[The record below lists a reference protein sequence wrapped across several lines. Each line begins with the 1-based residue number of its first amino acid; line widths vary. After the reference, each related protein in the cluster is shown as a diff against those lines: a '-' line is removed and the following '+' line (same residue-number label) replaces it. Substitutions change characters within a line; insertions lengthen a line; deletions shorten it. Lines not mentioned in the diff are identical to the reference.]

1 MMLMRRK
8 KKNNSLGIISSI
20 LIVII
25 TFFARRILAKSYT
38 KIMGQKPP
46 KSGDK
51 DQPLGQVLTWTAVST
66 IAMSLLESLLQKNL
80 KKKN

>member
-1 MMLMRRK
+1 MALMRRK
-8 KKNNSLGIISSI
+8 KKKNSLGIISSI
-20 LIVII
+20 LVAVI

-51 DQPLGQVLTWTAVST
+51 DQSLGQVLTWTAVST
-66 IAMSLLESLLQKNL
+66 IAMSLLETLLQKNL

>member
-1 MMLMRRK
+1 MALMRRK
-8 KKNNSLGIISSI
+8 KKKNSLGIFSSI
-20 LIVII
+20 LVVII

-66 IAMSLLESLLQKNL
+66 IAMSLLETLLQKNL

>member
-1 MMLMRRK
+1 MAFMRRK
-8 KKNNSLGIISSI
+8 KTKKSLGVFSS
-20 LIVII
+20 LLVLII
-25 TFFARRILAKSYT
+25 TFFARKILAKSYT

-51 DQPLGQVLTWTAVST
+51 DQTFGQVLTWTAIST
-66 IAMSLLESLLQKNL
+66 IVMSLLENFLQKNL

>member
-1 MMLMRRK
+1 MRIMRRK
-8 KKNNSLGIISSI
+8 KTKKSLGVFSS
-20 LIVII
+20 LLVLII
-25 TFFARRILAKSYT
+25 TFFARKILAKSYT

-51 DQPLGQVLTWTAVST
+51 DQPFGQVLTWTAVST
-66 IAMSLLESLLQKNL
+66 IVMSLLENFLQKNL

>member
-1 MMLMRRK
+1 MRRK
-8 KKNNSLGIISSI
+8 KKKNSLGIFSSI
-20 LIVII
+20 LVVII

-66 IAMSLLESLLQKNL
+66 IAMSLLETLLQKNL

>member
-1 MMLMRRK
+1 MALMRRK
-8 KKNNSLGIISSI
+8 KKKNSLGIFSSI
-20 LIVII
+20 LVVII